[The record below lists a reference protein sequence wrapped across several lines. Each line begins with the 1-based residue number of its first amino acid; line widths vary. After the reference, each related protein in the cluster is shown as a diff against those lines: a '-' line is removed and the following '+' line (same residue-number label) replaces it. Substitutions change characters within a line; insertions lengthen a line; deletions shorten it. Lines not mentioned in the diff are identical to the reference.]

1 RSGGKGNGSGV
12 GNGNGING
20 GSGNGAGGGNGT
32 GNGLGNGPK
41 NFGTKIMQISNQSF
55 EDEFNENAKVAMDIV
70 ADDRG
75 KVQSATFQPRG
86 STTSN
91 HKLIDIAE

>member
-1 RSGGKGNGSGV
+1 MCIRDRSG
-12 GNGNGING
+12 
-20 GSGNGAGGGNGT
+20 T
-32 GNGLGNGPK
+32 GPK

-55 EDEFNENAKVAMDIV
+55 EDEFNENAKVAIDIV

-91 HKLIDIAE
+91 HKLIDIAERRAFELKLFTSNGYQKDTEIHNFKLRQ